1 MPVAEADA
9 AVEKAEDTID
19 LYGPQRQNL
28 IYILQDLQEEFD
40 YLPRPALK
48 RVAERLQTP
57 LAEVLR
63 VVTFYAAFSLEPQGE
78 HLISVCMGT
87 ACHVRGAPRILQA
100 IRRDLSL
107 SERQRTTDDMSFTVQ
122 SVRCLGCC
130 GLAPVIDIDGTA
142 YGRLTPERIPEILE
156 DYE

>member
-107 SERQRTTDDMSFTVQ
+107 SEGQRTTDDMSFTVQ

>member
-9 AVEKAEDTID
+9 AVEKTEDTID

-57 LAEVLR
+57 LAEILR

-100 IRRDLSL
+100 LRRGLSL
-107 SERQRTTDDMSFTVQ
+107 SEGQRTTDDMTFTVQ